1 MKFNYWLPLLFSAL
15 FLTSCL
21 DTESPFGEPV
31 DETDFLE
38 QNALEEDVE
47 VTESGLQYRII
58 EEGNGES
65 PNPESVIFTEF
76 SSRTVS
82 GETFEESNGI
92 IYSPI
97 NQITL
102 QGLAEG
108 LQLMDE
114 GSTYEL
120 FLPPEL
126 AYGNSPPA
134 GSVLRPGSVVIF
146 EIELDSYLRDPET
159 FLTENRE
166 NNEDIIE
173 TDSGLQYRIIEEG
186 SDNTPAETDTVS
198 VNYKGTFTNGF
209 VFDESAEGEPASFP
223 VNRVIPGFSEAL
235 QLMGEGAIYEI
246 FVPYDLGYGAPN
258 INRPQTIPEEAVLVF
273 ELELLEIE

>member
-1 MKFNYWLPLLFSAL
+1 
-15 FLTSCL
+15 
-21 DTESPFGEPV
+21 EPV

-58 EEGNGES
+58 EEGNGER
-65 PNPESVIFTEF
+65 PNSESVIFTDF
-76 SSRTVS
+76 LSRTVS
-82 GETFEESNGI
+82 GETFEDSNGI

-97 NQITL
+97 NQIAL
-102 QGLAEG
+102 PGLAEG
-108 LQLMDE
+108 LELMDE

-146 EIELDSYLRDPET
+146 EIELDSYLRDSET
-159 FLTENRE
+159 FMTENRE
-166 NNEDIIE
+166 NNDDISE
-173 TDSGLQYRIIEEG
+173 TESGLQYRIIEEG
-186 SDNTPAETDTVS
+186 SDTKPAETDTVN
-198 VNYKGTFTNGF
+198 VNYTGTFTNGF
-209 VFDESAEGEPASFP
+209 VFDESPEGEPASFP
-223 VNRVIPGFSEAL
+223 VDGVIPGFSEAL
-235 QLMGEGAIYEI
+235 QLMGVGATYEI

-258 INRPQTIPEEAVLVF
+258 ITRPQTIPEEVVLVF